1 MDIHQTEEQQVEA
14 IKSFWSANG
23 NAIIAGLAIG
33 FAGFIGL
40 NYYNDHKLQQELN
53 TSEAY
58 QAMLESTSE
67 DSEAFETA
75 GKAFIAE
82 NSDSSYTMLT
92 AIALAK
98 AATEK
103 QDWAQAESYLSTAIE
118 KSVDDGIKA
127 IASVRLARVQLQ
139 LEKYDQALATL
150 ASKLPASFDASVE
163 EIKGDI
169 YFKQGKNE
177 LARNA
182 YQAAIDGA
190 AEGGANPAL
199 QMKLDDLAQA
209 INLSK

>member
-1 MDIHQTEEQQVEA
+1 LDINQTEEQQVES
-14 IKSFWSANG
+14 IKRFWSDNG

-58 QAMLESTSE
+58 QTMIEEGAE
-67 DSEAFETA
+67 DSTAFEAA
-75 GKAFIAE
+75 GNAFIAE
-82 NSDSSYTMLT
+82 NSASGYTMLT

-98 AATEK
+98 EAAEK
-103 QDWAQAESYLSTAIE
+103 QDWVKAETYLNTAID

-127 IASVRLARVQLQ
+127 IAIERLARVQLQ
-139 LEKYDQALATL
+139 LEKYEQALMTL
-150 ASKLPASFDASVE
+150 TPKLPASFDASVE

-169 YFKQGKNE
+169 YFKQGKKS

-182 YQAAIDGA
+182 YQAAIDFA
-190 AEGGANPAL
+190 TEGTNPAL
-199 QMKLDDLAQA
+199 QMKLDDLAQV

>member
-1 MDIHQTEEQQVEA
+1 MDINQTEEQQVES
-14 IKSFWSANG
+14 IKKFWSDNG

-58 QAMLESTSE
+58 QTMIEEGAENGTE
-67 DSEAFETA
+67 FEAA
-75 GKAFIAE
+75 GNAFIAE
-82 NSDSSYTMLT
+82 YSASSYAMLT
-92 AIALAK
+92 AIGLAK
-98 AATEK
+98 EAAEK
-103 QDWAQAESYLSTAIE
+103 QDWVKAETYLNTAIE

-127 IASVRLARVQLQ
+127 IVTERLARVQLQ
-139 LEKYDQALATL
+139 LEKYEQALMTL
-150 ASKLPASFDASVE
+150 TPKLPASFDASVE

-169 YFKQGKNE
+169 YFKQGKKS

-182 YQAAIDGA
+182 YQASIDFA
-190 AEGGANPAL
+190 TEGTNPAL
-199 QMKLDDLAQA
+199 QMKLDDLAQV

>member
-1 MDIHQTEEQQVEA
+1 LDIHQTEEQQVEA
-14 IKSFWSANG
+14 IKNFWKDNG

-40 NYYNDHKLQQELN
+40 NYYQEHKLQQELN

-58 QAMLESTSE
+58 QVMLEAAE
-67 DSEAFETA
+67 KDSASFEAA

-82 NSDSSYTMLT
+82 HESSSYTMLT

-98 AATEK
+98 EAAEK
-103 QDWAQAESYLSTAIE
+103 QDWAAAENYLSTAIA
-118 KSVDDGIKA
+118 KSVDDSIKA
-127 IASVRLARVQLQ
+127 VATLRLARVQLQ
-139 LEKYDQALATL
+139 LEKYEQALTTL
-150 ASKLPASFDASVE
+150 SAKLPTSFNAGVD

-169 YFKQGKNE
+169 YFKQGKTE

-190 AEGGANPAL
+190 DDGSNPSL
-199 QMKLDDLAQA
+199 QMKLDDLAQV